1 SEQAKPVIDTLMK
14 GQSVK
19 RGYLGVQLQ
28 PLDEDAAAA
37 VGLKKNEGEIVGS
50 VVAGQP
56 ADKAGVK
63 PGDIIVRVNGQQ
75 VTVDTTVSY
84 ITARTA
90 PGTPIKLDVLR

>member
-19 RGYLGVQLQ
+19 RGYLGVQLS
-28 PLDEDAAAA
+28 PLDEDGASA
-37 VGLKKNEGEIVGS
+37 VGLKTNEGEIVQS

-63 PGDIIVRVNGQQ
+63 PGDIIVRVNGQAVNQ
-75 VTVDTTVSY
+75 DATVSY
-84 ITARTA
+84 
-90 PGTPIKLDVLR
+90 